1 MNETNTSAVG
11 AVSESVSEY
20 HIVHTIYRVT
30 TTFNPAFKESLSDI
44 LKRLITR
51 DCENLLG
58 QSRQEQEKQA
68 V

>member
-1 MNETNTSAVG
+1 MNETTAT
-11 AVSESVSEY
+11 VSEY
-20 HIVHTIYRVT
+20 YIGHTTYRVT
-30 TTFNPAFKESLSDI
+30 TTFNPAFRESLSDI

-58 QSRQEQEKQA
+58 DNEQEQDKQA